1 MNNSIDAAI
10 KRTRAYWFNDGLV
23 EITVGFLFLIS
34 GIYILLQGAVS
45 NSLSRILSLFF
56 PILLIGGV
64 SVGRKVLSSYKERVV
79 YPRTGYVDTPKPIR
93 RRGCISANLI
103 VIVFFTSIWYMIEA
117 PSITPAV
124 PLVFGISMGLFWIVI
139 GFHGGGIKR
148 MFAMGIVSILLGII
162 QVEIWNEYDSGSAFY
177 LFLMG
182 GVMIVSGGIAF
193 RNYLKKNVIPVEQLA

>member
-1 MNNSIDAAI
+1 MNNRIDAAI

-23 EITVGFLFLIS
+23 EITMGFLFLLS
-34 GIYILLQGAVS
+34 GGYVLLQGVVS

-64 SVGRKVLSSYKERVV
+64 YVGRKVLSSYKERII
-79 YPRTGYVDTPKPIR
+79 YPRTGYVDNPKPIR
-93 RRGCISANLI
+93 RRGCVSTILI
-103 VIVFFTSIWYMIEA
+103 MIVLFTSIWYMIEA
-117 PSITPAV
+117 PPITPAV

-139 GFHGGGIKR
+139 GFLGGGIKR
-148 MFAMGIVSILLGII
+148 MYAMGIVSILLGIL
-162 QVEIWNEYDSGSAFY
+162 QVEIWNEYDTGSAFY

-193 RNYLKKNVIPVEQLA
+193 RNYLKKSVTPVEQLA